1 MEDNDNDKT
10 YKKIIRK
17 IDNGF
22 DTNEGGFIKVNNYNV
37 NLYRQKCVLKE
48 KLRRSKNHDY

>member
-10 YKKIIRK
+10 YKKIIKK

-37 NLYRQKCVLKE
+37 NLNRQKCV
-48 KLRRSKNHDY
+48 